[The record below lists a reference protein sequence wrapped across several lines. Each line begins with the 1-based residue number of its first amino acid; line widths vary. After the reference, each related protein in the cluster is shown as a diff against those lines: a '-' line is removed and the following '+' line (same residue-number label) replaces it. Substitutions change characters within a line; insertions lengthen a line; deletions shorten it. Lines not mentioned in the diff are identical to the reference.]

1 MLAPALRDTH
11 QGSAIAA
18 GKLPGYKAN
27 PGGEMAPVLEL
38 GAIADRSH
46 DGCRC
51 LRAHTL
57 DLRDPLAGLT
67 RPEDSLD
74 LLIKD
79 PDPPVEIPEQIVE
92 FGDCLARQCRQ
103 LILAIREEFREQSSG
118 AGDAFGHGEAAVE
131 QQPPDLADHGGAV
144 IDHALAGT
152 VQGLDILQQKAPV
165 QASITIVQRSICA
178 TTARS

>member
-79 PDPPVEIPEQIVE
+79 PDPPVEIPEDRRVRR
-92 FGDCLARQCRQ
+92 LPRAPV
-103 LILAIREEFREQSSG
+103 SSAHSRDQRG
-118 AGDAFGHGEAAVE
+118 
-131 QQPPDLADHGGAV
+131 
-144 IDHALAGT
+144 
-152 VQGLDILQQKAPV
+152 VQGAIFW
-165 QASITIVQRSICA
+165 RG
-178 TTARS
+178 